1 MCMDGACKDA
11 FVLIQKECPWVQCSV
26 CLTHGMDGFLKN
38 VGSSVESIR
47 MQTNV
52 MGDAAASEMEWNEP
66 FFRDCFDNTAKI
78 VTWVSHKQKPF
89 ARFQIISQQLIK
101 EKKIRCGAAMLKSV
115 ETRFASRH
123 GMTERVMHQKKV
135 YKALVKD
142 ELFLE
147 WLRKQPK
154 PIRQE
159 VHAVVIAQ

>member
-1 MCMDGACKDA
+1 MD
-11 FVLIQKECPWVQCSV
+11 V
-26 CLTHGMDGFLKN
+26 FLKN

-52 MGDAAASEMEWNEP
+52 MGDATASEMEWNES

-78 VTWVSHKQKPF
+78 VTWVSRKQKPF
-89 ARFQIISQQLIK
+89 TRFQMIVQQLIK
-101 EKKIRCGAAMLKSV
+101 EKKIRCDTAMLKSV

-147 WLRKQPK
+147 WIRKHPK

-159 VHAVVIAQ
+159 VHAVVIVQ